1 MGASPQ
7 VIGMIGG
14 GMIGIKMIGIGRR
27 IGKIIGKMK
36 ALIKGKKKALIKG
49 KKKALIKGK
58 NQRCRRTPG
67 GQVLLMQPHCPKRE
81 TTKADQLALGQ

>member
-14 GMIGIKMIGIGRR
+14 GMIGIKVIGIGRR
-27 IGKIIGKMK
+27 IGKIIGKM
-36 ALIKGKKKALIKG
+36 KALIKG